1 MIYVWVWGLGCRG
14 LGPGVPGLGDRVY
27 GLKFPNSGA
36 SGIAGLGCLGV
47 LSVKAGQGFYRIF
60 CDIS

>member
-36 SGIAGLGCLGV
+36 SGIAGLGCLGG
-47 LSVKAGQGFYRIF
+47 LKR
-60 CDIS
+60 